1 MDKLCKQ
8 AAARFIKELKKEEN
22 MDQIENDIL
31 NPVIR
36 YIGNRLYPY
45 VVAVSVMLCITLL
58 LLSYILFCIRGQRG

>member
-1 MDKLCKQ
+1 MDKLCRQ
-8 AAARFIKELKKEEN
+8 AAERFIRELKKEEN

-58 LLSYILFCIRGQRG
+58 LLSYILICIRGQRG